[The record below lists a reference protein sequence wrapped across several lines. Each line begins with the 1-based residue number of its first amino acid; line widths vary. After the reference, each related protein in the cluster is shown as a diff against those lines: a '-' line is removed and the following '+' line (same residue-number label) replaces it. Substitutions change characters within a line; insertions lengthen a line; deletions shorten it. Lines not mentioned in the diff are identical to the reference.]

1 MLVKRPDL
9 ARSLPVSK
17 LIDIFRRTPEIFSIY
32 WMLFRITVPVTI
44 LAEIASRL
52 GLIEWMAP
60 VFSPVMNLVG
70 LPPELGLAWL
80 TAMIVGMWG
89 AVPLLF
95 SLVDISTLS
104 IADVTI
110 FSVLMLFAHGLPIE
124 QKIIQ
129 QAGPG
134 MTITTMLR
142 IAGALGYGFIL
153 HHLFTATGWLS
164 APVDPVWIPLSGA
177 TTWSD
182 FFLGLGEAMI
192 WMFVIL
198 VGLFWVLEI
207 MKLIGLMDF
216 LMRALSPML
225 RLAGIKG
232 EAGEL
237 TAIGLFL
244 GISYGAGFLVKEARS
259 GRVSPRQVFLSC
271 AFMGFAHSV
280 IEDTIL
286 VLALGADI
294 YTVLVGRVIFAV
306 IATGII
312 ALLLRSVSDT
322 TFLATL
328 YRQKA

>member
-1 MLVKRPDL
+1 M
-9 ARSLPVSK
+9 SQ
-17 LIDIFRRTPEIFSIY
+17 LIAILRRTPEVLPIY
-32 WMLFRITVPVTI
+32 WMLFRITVPITI
-44 LAEIASRL
+44 LAELASRV

-60 VFSPVMNLVG
+60 AFAPVMNLVG

-129 QAGPG
+129 EAGPG
-134 MTITTMLR
+134 MTVTTILR
-142 IAGALGYGFIL
+142 IAGALAYGFIL
-153 HHLFTATGWLS
+153 NQIFSATGWLS

-177 TTWSD
+177 TTWPD
-182 FFLGLGEAMI
+182 FFWGLGEAMV

-198 VGLFWVLEI
+198 VALFWVLEI
-207 MKLIGLMDF
+207 LKLIGLMD
-216 LMRALSPML
+216 LMMRALSPML

-280 IEDTIL
+280 IEDTLL

-294 YTVLVGRVIFAV
+294 YSVLVGRVIFAV
-306 IATGII
+306 VATGIL
-312 ALLLRSVSDT
+312 ALLLRGVSET
-322 TFLATL
+322 TFMATL

>member
-1 MLVKRPDL
+1 MPQ
-9 ARSLPVSK
+9 
-17 LIDIFRRTPEIFSIY
+17 LIAIFRRTPETFPIY

-44 LAEIASRL
+44 LAELASRV
-52 GLIEWMAP
+52 GLIEWIAP
-60 VFSPVMNLVG
+60 GFAPVMNLVG

-89 AVPLLF
+89 ALP
-95 SLVDISTLS
+95 LVDISTLS
-104 IADVTI
+104 VADVTI

-124 QKIIQ
+124 QKIIRE
-129 QAGPG
+129 AGPG
-134 MTITTMLR
+134 MTVTTVLR
-142 IAGALGYGFIL
+142 IAGALVYGFIL
-153 HHLFTATGWLS
+153 HQILAATGWLA
-164 APVDPVWIPLSGA
+164 APVDPVWVPLSGV
-177 TTWSD
+177 TTWPD
-182 FFLGLGEAMI
+182 FFWGLGEAMV

-198 VGLFWVLEI
+198 VALFWVLEI
-207 MKLIGLMDF
+207 MTLRGLMHL
-216 LMRALSPML
+216 LMRALSPVL
-225 RLAGIKG
+225 RIAGIKG

-244 GISYGAGFLVKEARS
+244 GISYGAGFLVREARS

-294 YTVLVGRVIFAV
+294 YSVLVGRVIFAV
-306 IATGII
+306 MATGLI
-312 ALLLRSVSDT
+312 ALLLRGVSET
-322 TFLATL
+322 TFRATL

>member
-1 MLVKRPDL
+1 M
-9 ARSLPVSK
+9 SK
-17 LIDIFRRTPEIFSIY
+17 LIDILRRTPETFSIY
-32 WMLFRITVPVTI
+32 WMLFRITVPITI
-44 LAEIASRL
+44 LAELASRM
-52 GLIEWMAP
+52 GVIEWMAP

-104 IADVTI
+104 VADVTI

-129 QAGPG
+129 KAGPG
-134 MTITTMLR
+134 MMATTVLR
-142 IAGALGYGFIL
+142 IAGALVYGFII
-153 HHLFTATGWLS
+153 HRICSATGWLS
-164 APVDPVWIPLSGA
+164 APVDPVWVPLSGV
-177 TTWSD
+177 TTWPD
-182 FFLGLGEAMI
+182 FFLGLGEAMV

-207 MKLIGLMDF
+207 MKLVGLMGL

-225 RLAGIKG
+225 RLAGIRG

-244 GISYGAGFLVKEARS
+244 GISYGAGFLVREARS

-312 ALLLRSVSDT
+312 ALLLRGVSEA
-322 TFLATL
+322 TFMARL

>member
-1 MLVKRPDL
+1 VPQ
-9 ARSLPVSK
+9 
-17 LIDIFRRTPEIFSIY
+17 LIAIFRRTPEVLPIY
-32 WMLFRITVPVTI
+32 WMLFRITVPITI
-44 LAEIASRL
+44 LAELASRV

-60 VFSPVMNLVG
+60 ASAPVMNLVG

-104 IADVTI
+104 VADVTI
-110 FSVLMLFAHGLPIE
+110 FSVLMLFAHGLPTE

-129 QAGPG
+129 EAGPG
-134 MTITTMLR
+134 MTVTTILR
-142 IAGALGYGFIL
+142 IAGALVYGFIL
-153 HHLFTATGWLS
+153 NQIFSATGWLS

-177 TTWSD
+177 TTWPE
-182 FFLGLGEAMI
+182 FFLGLGEAMV
-192 WMFVIL
+192 WMAVIL
-198 VGLFWVLEI
+198 VGLVWVLEI
-207 MKLIGLMDF
+207 MKLIGLMDL
-216 LMRALSPML
+216 LMRALSPLL

-244 GISYGAGFLVKEARS
+244 GISYGAGFLVREARS

-280 IEDTIL
+280 IEDTLL

-294 YTVLVGRVIFAV
+294 YSVLVGRVIFAV

-312 ALLLRSVSDT
+312 ALLLRGVSET
-322 TFLATL
+322 TFMATL